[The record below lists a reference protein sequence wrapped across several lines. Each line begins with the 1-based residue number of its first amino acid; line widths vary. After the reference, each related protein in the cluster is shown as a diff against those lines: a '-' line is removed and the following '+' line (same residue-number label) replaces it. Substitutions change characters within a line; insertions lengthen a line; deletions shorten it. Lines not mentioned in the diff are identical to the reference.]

1 MANLDK
7 FYTKPE
13 IAKQC
18 VDYLQEC
25 ITIADDDMLL
35 EPSAGCGN
43 FLQALTDYNVIAYD
57 LVPEGDNIIQ
67 QDFLKLESEYKDYIT
82 IGNPPF
88 GKRSKLAVQ
97 FFNKAATMSK
107 VIAFIIPNTFAKWSI
122 QKNLASGWKLI
133 KTFDLPSNSFTDNG
147 KDFQVNC
154 LFQIWVR
161 GDQPGEDC
169 RLQYSPAISC
179 DDFECWQYNATQQ
192 AKKYVYEDWDYAF
205 WRQGY
210 NDYNNFFT
218 KENKKQVI
226 DIVENTNKQMFFV
239 KCNTPEAHDIIQSMD
254 LNELAQSNL
263 STPGFGK
270 ADFVMYFLDLKN
282 KKDL

>member
-1 MANLDK
+1 MVNLDK

-13 IAKQC
+13 IARQC
-18 VDYLQEC
+18 VHYLQEC
-25 ITIADDDMLL
+25 ITITDDDILL

-43 FLQALTDYNVIAYD
+43 FLQALADYNVIAYD

-67 QDFLKLESEYKDYIT
+67 QDFLKLESEYGDYIT

-88 GKRSKLAVQ
+88 GKRSKLAIQ

-107 VIAFIIPNTFAKWSI
+107 VIAFIIPNTFAKWSV
-122 QKNLASGWKLI
+122 QKNLAPGWKLI
-133 KTFDLPSNSFTDNG
+133 KTFNLPSNSFTDNG

-161 GDQPGEDC
+161 EDQPGEDC

-192 AKKYVYEDWDYAF
+192 AKKYVYITAPY
-205 WRQGY
+205 
-210 NDYNNFFT
+210 
-218 KENKKQVI
+218 
-226 DIVENTNKQMFFV
+226 
-239 KCNTPEAHDIIQSMD
+239 
-254 LNELAQSNL
+254 LNESNNSCVRFRVPSCDKLINSPSLKTFTASTNALLFFPL
-263 STPGFGK
+263 SVSTGIDPMPTF
-270 ADFVMYFLDLKN
+270 YTILPLK
-282 KKDL
+282 

>member
-1 MANLDK
+1 MNSLDK

-13 IAKQC
+13 IAQQC
-18 VDYLQEC
+18 VNYLKKL
-25 ITIADDDMLL
+25 IPISSDDILL

-43 FLQALTDYNVIAYD
+43 FLKALTDYNVVAYD
-57 LVPEGDNIIQ
+57 IKPEGENIIQ
-67 QDFLKLESEYKDYIT
+67 QDFLQLESEYKDYIT

-88 GKRSKLAVQ
+88 GKRSKLAIQ
-97 FFNKAATMSK
+97 FFNKAATISK
-107 VIAFIIPNTFAKWSI
+107 VIGFIIPNTFAKWSV
-122 QKNLASGWKLI
+122 QKNLHKDWKLI
-133 KTFDLPSNSFTDNG
+133 GSMDIPSNSFTSDG

-154 LFQIWVR
+154 IFQVWVR
-161 GDQPGEDC
+161 EDQPGDNL
-169 RLQYSPAISC
+169 RLLYSPAISC
-179 DDFECWQYNATQQ
+179 EDFKCWQYNATQQ

-210 NDYNNFFT
+210 NNYNNYFT
-218 KENKKQVI
+218 KEDKEQVI
-226 DIVENTNKQMFFV
+226 DIVNNTNKQMFFV
-239 KCNTPEAHDIIQSMD
+239 HCNTQEAHEIIQSMD

-263 STPGFGK
+263 SVPGFGK

>member
-1 MANLDK
+1 MV
-7 FYTKPE
+7 Y
-13 IAKQC
+13 
-18 VDYLQEC
+18 
-25 ITIADDDMLL
+25 
-35 EPSAGCGN
+35 S
-43 FLQALTDYNVIAYD
+43 
-57 LVPEGDNIIQ
+57 
-67 QDFLKLESEYKDYIT
+67 
-82 IGNPPF
+82 
-88 GKRSKLAVQ
+88 
-97 FFNKAATMSK
+97 
-107 VIAFIIPNTFAKWSI
+107 
-122 QKNLASGWKLI
+122 KNLAPGWKLI

-161 GDQPGEDC
+161 EDQPGEDC

-239 KCNTPEAHDIIQSMD
+239 KCNTPEAHSIIQSMN